1 MPRRMPDWS
10 PESWQDREVR
20 QAIAY
25 PDPEALSS
33 VLDEISILPPLVTS
47 WEIDALRRQLGEAA
61 LGKRFL
67 LQGGDC
73 AERFG
78 DCRSDVVAS
87 RLKVLLQ
94 MSVVLVYGLRMPVVR
109 VGRFAGQYAKPRS
122 SPREVR
128 GAVSLPSYRGDNVNG
143 DDFTEEARRPDP
155 QRLMTAYR
163 CSAMILNFV
172 RSLSDGGFADL
183 HNVGYWNLSFAARS
197 PHAKEYQSIV
207 RTVRNAL
214 QFASTVAEGPL
225 GGLGRVDFYTSHE
238 ALHLPFEQAL
248 TRYLPHRSSYY
259 DLSTHFPWIGMRTNQ
274 LDGAHV
280 EFMRGILN
288 PVAVKVGPE
297 MTPGE
302 LQRLIR
308 HLDPENTP
316 GRLTLITRFG
326 TEHIEKCLPPLAAA
340 ARRVGS
346 VALWCCDPMHGNT
359 LKAGNGRKTRRFDH
373 ILAELERAFDIHLRA
388 GTILG
393 GVHFELTG
401 EDVTEC
407 VGGSSDIREAD
418 LHRAYHSRVDPR
430 LNAEQSLEMALRIVQ
445 KCQRAGIV
453 A

>member
-1 MPRRMPDWS
+1 MPEWTPA
-10 PESWQDREVR
+10 SWRDCKVH

-25 PDPEALSS
+25 PDTDALAS
-33 VLDEISILPPLVTS
+33 VLNEISILPPLVTS

-73 AERFG
+73 AERFA

-94 MSVVLVYGLRMPVVR
+94 MSLVLLCGLRMPVVR
-109 VGRFAGQYAKPRS
+109 VGRFAGQYAKPRT
-122 SPREVR
+122 SPEEVR
-128 GAVSLPSYRGDNVNG
+128 GAVSLPSYRGDSVNG
-143 DDFTEEARRPDP
+143 NEFTEEARRPDP
-155 QRLMTAYR
+155 QRLLTAYR

-172 RSLSDGGFADL
+172 RSLSDGGFTDL
-183 HNVGYWNLSFAARS
+183 HNVGYWNLGFAARS
-197 PHAKEYQSIV
+197 PHAEEYRSIV

-214 QFASTVAEGPL
+214 QFASTVAERPL

-259 DLSTHFPWIGMRTNQ
+259 NLSTHFPWIGKRTNQ

-288 PVAVKVGPE
+288 PVAVKVGPG
-297 MTPGE
+297 MTPAE

-308 HLDPENTP
+308 HLDPDNRP

-326 TEHIEKCLPPLAAA
+326 AEHIERCLPPLAAA
-340 ARRVGS
+340 ARRVAS
-346 VALWCCDPMHGNT
+346 AALWCCDPMHGNT
-359 LKAGNGRKTRRFDH
+359 VKAGNGRKTRRFDH
-373 ILAELERAFDIHLRA
+373 ILAELELAFDIHLRA

-393 GVHFELTG
+393 GVHLELTG

-418 LHRAYHSRVDPR
+418 LHRAYRSRIDPR

-445 KCQRAGIV
+445 KRQRAGTLP
-453 A
+453 